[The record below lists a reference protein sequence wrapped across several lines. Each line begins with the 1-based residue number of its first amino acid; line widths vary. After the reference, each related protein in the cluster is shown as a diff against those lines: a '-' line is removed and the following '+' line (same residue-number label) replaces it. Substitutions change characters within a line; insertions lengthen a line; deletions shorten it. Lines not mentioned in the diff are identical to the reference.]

1 MSADVYSDLTIGLT
15 LKNYP
20 KMTHHMLKSAHWFQ
34 SYDVVSPFI
43 LQSFNISS
51 MWRNLDAKGFTVRC
65 THVHVIWLLMLVGIM
80 GLS

>member
-51 MWRNLDAKGFTVRC
+51 MWRNLDAKGFTVY
-65 THVHVIWLLMLVGIM
+65 
-80 GLS
+80 